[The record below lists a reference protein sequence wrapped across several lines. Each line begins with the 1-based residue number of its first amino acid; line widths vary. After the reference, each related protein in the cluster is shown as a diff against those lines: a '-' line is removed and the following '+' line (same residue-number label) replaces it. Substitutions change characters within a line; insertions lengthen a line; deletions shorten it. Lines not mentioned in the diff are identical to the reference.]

1 MKGALLKLMN
11 QGATLAP
18 STGQSS
24 AGDRLDPF
32 SLHAVLML
40 LQSLAVGQGGRA
52 GRGTEC
58 SQHPQNTFY
67 LVGLL
72 FFFSFFF
79 FFYHYVLAKVKLP
92 HKKKNNHERRRPF
105 SREIL
110 VLSH

>member
-79 FFYHYVLAKVKLP
+79 FFLP
-92 HKKKNNHERRRPF
+92 LRISKGKTTTQEKEQ
-105 SREIL
+105 S
-110 VLSH
+110 